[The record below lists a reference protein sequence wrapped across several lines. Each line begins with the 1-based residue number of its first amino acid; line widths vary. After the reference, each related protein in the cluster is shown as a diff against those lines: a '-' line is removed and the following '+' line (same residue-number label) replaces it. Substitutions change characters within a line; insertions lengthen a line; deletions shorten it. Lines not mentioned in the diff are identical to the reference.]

1 MKKFIYFLFV
11 LAVVAIPQFTQAQD
25 DQAPKRP
32 ENIGVSDFDTFKN
45 SSFDILG
52 ESAKL
57 KTDATKVD
65 TDIKAYAATL
75 SNASLDKL
83 KNDYAAVRGIAKS
96 SKELTA
102 KIGDLDTQGKSLLSS
117 AKTVSPRTKSPAAT
131 SLTNK
136 SIKGLNA
143 SKTNLEA
150 VTTLVTA
157 NSKLLADELKKRGET
172 VEEDY

>member
-11 LAVVAIPQFTQAQD
+11 LAVVAVPQFTQAQD
-25 DQAPKRP
+25 DKTPKRP
-32 ENIGVSDFDTFKN
+32 ENIDVSDFDTFKN
-45 SSFDILG
+45 NAFDILD

-57 KTDATKVD
+57 KTDAAKVD

-75 SNASLDKL
+75 SNATLEKL
-83 KNDYAAVRGIAKS
+83 KEDYASLRRISKS

-102 KIGDLDTQGKSLLSS
+102 KIGELDTQGKSLLTS

-136 SIKGLNA
+136 SIKGLDA
-143 SKTNLEA
+143 SKKNLETVTNL
-150 VTTLVTA
+150 VTT
-157 NSKLLADELKKRGET
+157 NSKLLADELKKRGQT
-172 VEEDY
+172 VEGD

>member
-1 MKKFIYFLFV
+1 MKKIIYFLFV
-11 LAVVAIPQFTQAQD
+11 LAVVAAPQFTQAQD
-25 DQAPKRP
+25 DKTPKRP
-32 ENIGVSDFDTFKN
+32 ENIDVSDFDTFKN
-45 SSFDILG
+45 SAFDILD

-65 TDIKAYAATL
+65 TDVKAYASSL

-83 KNDYAAVRGIAKS
+83 KNDYAAIRGIAKS

-117 AKTVSPRTKSPAAT
+117 AKNVSPRTKSPAAT
-131 SLTNK
+131 KNTNS
-136 SIKGLNA
+136 SIKGLDA
-143 SKTNLEA
+143 SKKNLEVVGNL
-150 VTTLVTA
+150 VTT

-172 VEEDY
+172 VEED

>member
-11 LAVVAIPQFTQAQD
+11 LAVVAAPQFTQAQD
-25 DQAPKRP
+25 DKTPKRP
-32 ENIGVSDFDTFKN
+32 ENIDVSNFDTFKN
-45 SSFDILG
+45 SSFDILD

-75 SNASLDKL
+75 SNANLEKL
-83 KNDYAAVRGIAKS
+83 KEDYASLRRISKS

-102 KIGDLDTQGKSLLSS
+102 KIGELDNKGKDLLTS

-136 SIKGLNA
+136 SIKGLDA
-143 SKTNLEA
+143 SKKNLEA
-150 VTTLVTA
+150 VGTLVTT
-157 NSKLLADELKKRGET
+157 NSKLLADELKKRGQT
-172 VEEDY
+172 VEED

>member
-1 MKKFIYFLFV
+1 MKKIIYFLFV
-11 LAVVAIPQFTQAQD
+11 LAVVAAPQFTQAQD
-25 DQAPKRP
+25 EKTPKRP
-32 ENIGVSDFDTFKN
+32 ENIDVSDFDTFKN
-45 SSFDILG
+45 SAFDILD

-65 TDIKAYAATL
+65 TDVKAYASSL

-83 KNDYAAVRGIAKS
+83 KNDYAAIRGIAKS

-117 AKTVSPRTKSPAAT
+117 AKNVSPRTKSPAAT
-131 SLTNK
+131 KNTNS
-136 SIKGLNA
+136 SIKGLDA
-143 SKTNLEA
+143 SKKNLEVVGNL
-150 VTTLVTA
+150 VTT

-172 VEEDY
+172 VEED